1 MGALDCFEDFRLL
14 IGICIERRIELGNA
28 VIAVL
33 GLLGLVSIF
42 LAYRQ
47 LKQGQEAQRL
57 QANAMRARFVL
68 DLNQEFLAN
77 DAERNFFYKLDYK
90 DFVFDPN
97 SFAQSE
103 EERQLDR
110 LLYKLSYVGKLLRDR
125 LVSLDDV
132 NNIQHIA
139 NRTLRNDQVIEY
151 LRYLKEV
158 QVPDHNSFSDAI
170 YLFERM
176 FGKRDP
182 LYASIKAYLTPTKNS
197 AVGSDNRQTSKKL

>member
-1 MGALDCFEDFRLL
+1 MDCFEGLRLL
-14 IGICIERRIELGNA
+14 TGICVERRIELGNA

-33 GLLGLVSIF
+33 GLLGLLSIF

-47 LKQGQEAQRL
+47 LKQGQEVQKL

-68 DLNQEFLAN
+68 DVNQEFLAN
-77 DAERNFFYKLDYK
+77 DAERNFFYKLDYR
-90 DFVFDPN
+90 DFVFNPDA
-97 SFAQSE
+97 FAQSE
-103 EERQLDR
+103 DERQLDR
-110 LLYKLSYVGKLLRDR
+110 LLYKLSYVGKLLRDG

-139 NRTLRNDQVIEY
+139 NRTLRNDEVIKY

-170 YLFERM
+170 YLFERL
-176 FGKRDP
+176 FGKQDP
-182 LYASIKAYLTPTKNS
+182 LYASIKTYLTPTS
-197 AVGSDNRQTSKKL
+197 ANDR

>member
-1 MGALDCFEDFRLL
+1 MDCFEDLRLL
-14 IGICIERRIELGNA
+14 TGICVERRIELGNA
-28 VIAVL
+28 LIALL
-33 GLLGLVSIF
+33 GLLGLLSVF

-47 LKQGQEAQRL
+47 LKQGQKAQKL

-68 DLNQEFLAN
+68 DLNQEFLAS

-97 SFAQSE
+97 VFAQSE
-103 EERQLDR
+103 DERQLDR

-139 NRTLRNDQVIEY
+139 NRTLRNNEVIKY
-151 LRYLKEV
+151 LQYLKEV

-182 LYASIKAYLTPTKNS
+182 LYPSIKAYLTPTSQAGQK
-197 AVGSDNRQTSKKL
+197 

>member
-1 MGALDCFEDFRLL
+1 MQTDCFETLRM
-14 IGICIERRIELGNA
+14 ISGVCIERRIELGNA
-28 VIAVL
+28 ILVILALL
-33 GLLGLVSIF
+33 GLLSVF

-47 LKQGQEAQRL
+47 LKQGQDAQRV

-90 DFVFDPN
+90 DFKFEPN
-97 SFAQSE
+97 AFAQSDD
-103 EERQLDR
+103 ERQLDR

-125 LVSLDDV
+125 LVNLEDV

-139 NRTLRNDQVIEY
+139 NRTLRNEEVIKY
-151 LRYLKEV
+151 LQYLKEE
-158 QVPDHNSFSDAI
+158 QIPDHNSFSDAV

-182 LYASIKAYLTPTKNS
+182 LYVSIKTYLTPTKSNTGRS
-197 AVGSDNRQTSKKL
+197 R